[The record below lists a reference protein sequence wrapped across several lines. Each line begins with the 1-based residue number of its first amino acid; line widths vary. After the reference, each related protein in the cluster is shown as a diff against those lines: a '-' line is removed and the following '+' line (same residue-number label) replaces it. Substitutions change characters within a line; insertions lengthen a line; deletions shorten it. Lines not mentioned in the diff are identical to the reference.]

1 MKWQAQAALRQ
12 MQKEGG
18 QEHEDPDR
26 LYADEADDE
35 GHPKPRGR
43 GRGRGKGRG
52 RGRRGTPRQ
61 PDTSRGPKGDDAKG
75 EKKNKDGEAQE
86 EDDKSDQD
94 DADKDETTVDQTA
107 SDNKRAM
114 ARADHTPKR
123 KTRRTGA
130 GFKKRSM
137 SKSPAH
143 PKKKVKSQKAAEA
156 PNMDE
161 DCKWSCYV
169 ILFDPWQVHVDYEK

>member
-35 GHPKPRGR
+35 GNPKPR

-52 RGRRGTPRQ
+52 RGRGRCGTPRQ
-61 PDTSRGPKGDDAKG
+61 PNTSRGAPKGDDAKG

-86 EDDKSDQD
+86 EDAQADMGDQD
-94 DADKDETTVDQTA
+94 DKEKDETTVDQTA
-107 SDNKRAM
+107 SDNKRPIVESGQ
-114 ARADHTPKR
+114 TPKR
-123 KTRRTGA
+123 KTRRAGA

-143 PKKKVKSQKAAEA
+143 PKKKVKTGKAAEA

-161 DCKWSCYV
+161 DCK
-169 ILFDPWQVHVDYEK
+169 